1 MARRFEN
8 SWLVLDV
15 ARQQLDAFEREV
27 RTYIGEQ
34 TDWLSLKAEGDGWQV
49 ARYHRLGDPPAQWT
63 ITAGQIAQGFRE
75 ALDYLVYALSEEG
88 GGNPSDPKAKTQ
100 WPIFTD
106 RGAYPKW
113 LDRML
118 RGVADP
124 ERAVIEWLQPFDD
137 PSDRLAVLDRLTNDK
152 KHRSPPA
159 TFVLSEPAEFGVYP
173 ADDRP
178 IGRTDVLLTALPGV
192 SLEPETEI
200 GRVRL
205 PDEPAR
211 KVNMDVRVN
220 VTVVFGADRVAP
232 HALREIGTD
241 VAVIVERFERF
252 RP

>member
-1 MARRFEN
+1 MTSRFEN
-8 SWLVLDV
+8 SRLVLDV
-15 ARQQLDAFEREV
+15 ARQQLDAFEGEV

-34 TDWLSLKAEGDGWQV
+34 TDWLSLKSESDGWQV
-49 ARYHRLGDPPAQWT
+49 ARYHRLGGPPAPWT

-75 ALDYLVYALSEEG
+75 ALDYLVFALSDEG
-88 GGNPSDPKAKTQ
+88 GGNPGDPRAKTQ
-100 WPIFTD
+100 WPIFTKHED
-106 RGAYPKW
+106 YPKW
-113 LDRML
+113 RDRML
-118 RGVADP
+118 RGVTEP
-124 ERAVIEWLQPFDD
+124 NRAVIDWLQPFDD
-137 PSDRLAVLDRLTNDK
+137 PGARLALLDRLTNDK
-152 KHRSPPA
+152 KHRTPPPA
-159 TFVLSEPAEFGVYP
+159 FVLSEPAEFGVYP

-178 IGRTDVLLTALPGV
+178 IGRTEVVLTARPGV

-220 VTVVFGADRVAP
+220 VTFAFGADRVAP
-232 HALREIGTD
+232 HVLREIGTD